1 MLKPMNS
8 AWIDFYRG
16 VAPDSEGRYIGE
28 ILAWDD
34 DRLEDV
40 HDYIQWLF
48 PLPEPSMFN
57 PDAPLLTRADVA
69 AAKGDATVI
78 ANLRAACERMRR
90 FYGLTPETAA
100 RPKAWVCAA
109 DHNHLRLTRILKS
122 LNLLGLRAEA
132 RSLYEAISACDGG
145 IPARTRQFWREA
157 VNTGSGT
164 S

>member
-1 MLKPMNS
+1 MNS

-16 VAPDSEGRYIGE
+16 VGPDSEGRYIGE
-28 ILAWDD
+28 ILDWDD
-34 DRLEDV
+34 ERLEDV

-69 AAKGDATVI
+69 AAKGDATVL

-90 FYGLTPETAA
+90 FYGLTPETAS

-122 LNLLGLRAEA
+122 LRLLGLGAEA
-132 RSLYEAISACDGG
+132 RSLYEAISAFDGG
-145 IPARTRQFWREA
+145 IPARTRQFWRDA

>member
-1 MLKPMNS
+1 MNS
-8 AWIDFYRG
+8 AWVDFYRG
-16 VAPDSEGRYIGE
+16 VEPDSEGRYIGE

-48 PLPEPSMFN
+48 PLPEPSLFN

-69 AAKGDATVI
+69 AARGDATVRE
-78 ANLRAACERMRR
+78 NLRAAYARMRR
-90 FYGLTPETAA
+90 FYGLTPETEA
-100 RPKAWVCAA
+100 RPKPWVCAA

-122 LNLLGLRAEA
+122 LNLLGLRDEA
-132 RSLYEAISACDGG
+132 RSLYEAISAFDGV
-145 IPARTRQFWREA
+145 IPARTRLFWREA